1 MRETESSI
9 EKRNTHKNHLSKDEN
24 LHISF
29 LCCIFALEMTNQSLY
44 DIILPLAIADV
55 YTYNIPEALL
65 PIAYRQS
72 PIIGCRVLVPLGKKS
87 IIGIIY
93 RQHEGEL
100 PANVKVR
107 DVLQIIDDTPIVTTE
122 QLKLWEWLSSY
133 YMCTLGE
140 VMAAALPSEIIDDN
154 YSAATTQYIQLSPA
168 FLAKE
173 AQEQLL
179 GELKR
184 AKKQEQLVRDFLRL
198 AQNYQV
204 ERRAL
209 LDQSGVSGAILRTL
223 IDKGIFL
230 EEERPISRL
239 RQYNGETQQPHPLD
253 SQQTK
258 AIKEIRESWQEKNVT
273 LLHGVTSSGK
283 TEVYIHL
290 IEEVLQQG
298 KQVLYLVPE
307 IALTTQLTDRLQAVF
322 GDKLVVYHSK
332 FSNAERVEIYNQ
344 VQCSSTE
351 VQHSSK
357 LSSEEKT
364 ILNYIEREA
373 LNHAEQ
379 VETPKTRGRLIL
391 GARSAIFLPFSNL
404 GLIIVDEEHEPSY
417 KQQDP
422 APRYHARSA
431 AIMMAHWYGAK
442 VLLGTATPSIESYYN
457 ALTGKYGL
465 VEMTERFQGLQLP
478 QITLIDLQRQYHRK
492 EMYGHFSDPLVDRIR
507 EELAKGKQVIL
518 FQNRR
523 GYAPFLQCPSCGEV
537 PKCPNCDVSMTYH
550 KANRTLVCHCCGHSS
565 SAQNHCP
572 KCKTEY
578 RTQGFGTERLEEE
591 IQGLF
596 PEARVLRM
604 DLDSTRKKDAYQ
616 TIIDRF
622 AKHEVDILIGTQ
634 MVTKGLHFNDVSLVA
649 VLQADSLLNQPDFR
663 SYEHAFQML
672 EQVSG
677 RAGRTGSQGEV
688 MIQTFNTKNPVF
700 EFLKT
705 HNYKGLYHQQIAERE
720 LFKYPPY
727 QRLIMLTL
735 RHRDLGRLEAAATL
749 LQQSL
754 QQSFGERVSG
764 VIIPSV
770 TKVNNQWVRQIRLR
784 VETTANI
791 TRAKALVKEHIAIV
805 QQHEKCKGTIILPD
819 VDPM

>member
-1 MRETESSI
+1 M
-9 EKRNTHKNHLSKDEN
+9 
-24 LHISF
+24 
-29 LCCIFALEMTNQSLY
+29 NQSLY

-55 YTYNIPEALL
+55 YTYNIPDTLL
-65 PIAYRQS
+65 PIANRQS
-72 PIIGCRVLVPLGKKS
+72 PIIGRRVLVPLGKKS
-87 IIGIIY
+87 VIGIIY
-93 RQHEGEL
+93 RRHEGEL
-100 PANVKVR
+100 APNIKVR
-107 DVLQIIDDTPIVTTE
+107 DIIQVIDEQPIVTPK
-122 QLKLWEWLSSY
+122 QLQLWEWLAQY

-168 FLAKE
+168 YLAPE

-179 GELKR
+179 KELQR

-204 ERRAL
+204 ERRVL
-209 LDQSGVSGAILRTL
+209 LEQSGVSGAILRTL
-223 IDKGIFL
+223 IDKGVFL
-230 EEERPISRL
+230 EEQRPISRL
-239 RQYNGETQQPHPLD
+239 QQYTGETQSPHTLD
-253 SQQTK
+253 QQQSH
-258 AIKEIRESWQEKNVT
+258 ALASIQQAWEKTPVT

-290 IEEVLQQG
+290 IDQVLKQG

-332 FSNAERVEIYNQ
+332 FSNAERVEIYH
-344 VQCSSTE
+344 E
-351 VQHSSK
+351 VK
-357 LSSEEKT
+357 GDEAMR
-364 ILNYIEREA
+364 REA
-373 LNHAEQ
+373 R
-379 VETPKTRGRLIL
+379 VIL

-422 APRYHARSA
+422 APRYHARST
-431 AIMMAHWYGAK
+431 AIMMASWYGAK

-465 VEMTERFQGLQLP
+465 VEMKERYKGLQLP
-478 QITLIDLQRQYHRK
+478 QITMIDLQRQYHRK
-492 EMYGHFSDPLVDRIR
+492 EMYGHFADPLVDRIR

-523 GYAPFLQCPSCGEV
+523 GYAPVLQCTKCGEA
-537 PKCPNCDVSMTYH
+537 PKCPNCDVTMTYH
-550 KANRTLVCHCCGHSS
+550 KATNSLVCHYCGHSTRIPS
-565 SAQNHCP
+565 KCP
-572 KCKTEY
+572 KCGGEM

-591 IQGLF
+591 IKGLF
-596 PEARVLRM
+596 PEAQVARM

-649 VLQADSLLNQPDFR
+649 VLQADSLLNTPDFR
-663 SYEHAFQML
+663 SYEQAFQML

-688 MIQTFNTKNPVF
+688 MIQTFNPKNPVF
-700 EFLKT
+700 EFLKA
-705 HNYKGLYHQQIAERE
+705 HDYNGLYSQQIADRE

-735 RHRDLGRLEAAATL
+735 RHRDLGRLDAAATL
-749 LQQSL
+749 LQQRL
-754 QQSFGERVSG
+754 QQSFGDRVSG

-770 TKVNNQWVRQIRLR
+770 TKVSNLWVRQIRLR
-784 VETTANI
+784 VETNANI
-791 TRAKALVKEHIAIV
+791 ARAKTLLKEQILFV
-805 QQHEKCKGTIILPD
+805 QQQEKCKGTIILPD

>member
-1 MRETESSI
+1 
-9 EKRNTHKNHLSKDEN
+9 
-24 LHISF
+24 
-29 LCCIFALEMTNQSLY
+29 MTNQSLY

-55 YTYNIPEALL
+55 YTYRVVDAREASYGTAT
-65 PIAYRQS
+65 P
-72 PIIGCRVLVPLGKKS
+72 IGCRVLVPLGKKS

-107 DVLQIIDDTPIVTTE
+107 DVLQIIDDTPIVTTD

-140 VMAAALPSEIIDDN
+140 VMAAALPAEIIDDN
-154 YSAATTQYIQLSPA
+154 YTAATTQYIQLSPA
-168 FLAKE
+168 YLAQE
-173 AQEQLL
+173 AQKQLL

-184 AKKQEQLVRDFLRL
+184 AKKQEQLVHDFLRL
-198 AQNYQV
+198 AQNYQI
-204 ERRAL
+204 ERRVL
-209 LDQSGVSGAILRTL
+209 LEQNGVSGAILRTL
-223 IDKGIFL
+223 IDKGVFL

-253 SQQTK
+253 SQQSR
-258 AIKEIRESWQEKNVT
+258 AIREIQESWQEKNVT

-332 FSNAERVEIYNQ
+332 FSNAERVEIYH
-344 VQCSSTE
+344 E
-351 VQHSSK
+351 VK
-357 LSSEEKT
+357 GDEAMR
-364 ILNYIEREA
+364 REA
-373 LNHAEQ
+373 R
-379 VETPKTRGRLIL
+379 VIL
-391 GARSAIFLPFSNL
+391 GARSAIFLPFSDL

-442 VLLGTATPSIESYYN
+442 VLLGTATPAIESYHN
-457 ALTGKYGL
+457 ALSGKYGL
-465 VEMTERFQGLQLP
+465 VEMKERFQGLQLP
-478 QITLIDLQRQYHRK
+478 QITMIDLQRQYHRK
-492 EMYGHFSDPLVDRIR
+492 EMYGHFADPLVDRIR

-523 GYAPFLQCPSCGEV
+523 GYAPVLQCTKCGEA
-537 PKCPNCDVSMTYH
+537 PKCPNCDVTITYH
-550 KANRTLVCHCCGHSS
+550 KATNSLVCHYCGHSTRMPS
-565 SAQNHCP
+565 QCP
-572 KCKTEY
+572 KCGGEM

-591 IQGLF
+591 IQELF
-596 PEARVLRM
+596 PEARVARM

-649 VLQADSLLNQPDFR
+649 VLQADSLLNTPDFR
-663 SYEHAFQML
+663 SYEQAFQML

-688 MIQTFNTKNPVF
+688 IIQTFNPKNPVF
-700 EFLKT
+700 EFLKA
-705 HNYKGLYHQQIAERE
+705 HDYKGLYQQQIAERE

-735 RHRDLGRLEAAATL
+735 RHRDLGRLEAAASL
-749 LQQSL
+749 LQQRL

-770 TKVNNQWVRQIRLR
+770 TKVSNQWVRQIRLR
-784 VETTANI
+784 IETTANI
-791 TRAKALVKEHIAIV
+791 ARAKALVKEHITLV

-819 VDPM
+819 VDPL

>member
-1 MRETESSI
+1 
-9 EKRNTHKNHLSKDEN
+9 
-24 LHISF
+24 
-29 LCCIFALEMTNQSLY
+29 MTDQSLY
-44 DIILPLAIADV
+44 DIILPLAIAEV
-55 YTYNIPEALL
+55 YTYRISD
-65 PIAYRQS
+65 IGYRVS
-72 PIIGCRVLVPLGKKS
+72 DTSLIGCRVLVPLGKKS
-87 IIGIIY
+87 VIGIIY
-93 RQHEGEL
+93 RKHEGEL

-107 DVLQIIDDTPIVTTE
+107 DVLQIVDETPIVTAE
-122 QLKLWEWLSSY
+122 QIKLWEWLSSY

-154 YSAATTQYIQLSPA
+154 YSVATTQYIQLAPA
-168 FLAKE
+168 YLAQE
-173 AQEQLL
+173 AQEQLF

-204 ERRAL
+204 ERRL
-209 LDQSGVSGAILRTL
+209 LLEQAGVSGALLRTL

-239 RQYNGETQQPHPLD
+239 RQYKGETQKPHTLD
-253 SQQTK
+253 SQQSR
-258 AIKEIRESWQEKNVT
+258 AIEEIRKSWQERNVT

-322 GDKLVVYHSK
+322 GDRLVVYHSK
-332 FSNAERVEIYNQ
+332 FSNAERVEIYH
-344 VQCSSTE
+344 E
-351 VQHSSK
+351 VK
-357 LSSEEKT
+357 GDEAMR
-364 ILNYIEREA
+364 REA
-373 LNHAEQ
+373 R
-379 VETPKTRGRLIL
+379 VIL
-391 GARSAIFLPFSNL
+391 GARSAIFLPFSEL

-431 AIMMAHWYGAK
+431 AIMMAQWYGAK
-442 VLLGTATPSIESYYN
+442 VLLGTATPSIESYHN
-457 ALTGKYGL
+457 ALSGKYGL

-478 QITLIDLQRQYHRK
+478 TITIIDLQRQYHRK
-492 EMYGHFSDPLVDRIR
+492 EMYGHFADPLVDRIR

-523 GYAPFLQCPSCGEV
+523 GYAPFLQCPSCGDV

-550 KANRTLVCHCCGHSS
+550 KANRTLVCHCCGHSI
-565 SAQNHCP
+565 SAPSHCP

-688 MIQTFNTKNPVF
+688 MIQTFDPNNS
-700 EFLKT
+700 LYQ
-705 HNYKGLYHQQIAERE
+705 HLIAHDYQGLYSKQIAERKA
-720 LFKYPPY
+720 FGFPPY
-727 QRLIMLTL
+727 HRMIMLTL
-735 RHRDLGRLEAAATL
+735 KHRDMQRLTAASSM
-749 LQQSL
+749 LQQRL
-754 QQSFGERVSG
+754 QQAFGSRVSG
-764 VIIPSV
+764 VILPSV
-770 TKVNNQWVRQIRLR
+770 ARTQNMYVRQIRLMI
-784 VETTANI
+784 EANANI
-791 TRAKALVKEHIAIV
+791 VRAKELVREHIGFV
-805 QQHEKCKGTIILPD
+805 QQQSGCKGTIILPD

>member
-1 MRETESSI
+1 
-9 EKRNTHKNHLSKDEN
+9 
-24 LHISF
+24 
-29 LCCIFALEMTNQSLY
+29 MTNQSLY

-55 YTYNIPEALL
+55 YTYRVVDAREASYGTAT
-65 PIAYRQS
+65 PIGDGKAQAL
-72 PIIGCRVLVPLGKKS
+72 IGRRVLVPLGKKS
-87 IIGIIY
+87 VIGIIY
-93 RQHEGEL
+93 RKHEGEL

-107 DVLQIIDDTPIVTTE
+107 DVLQIVDEAPIVTAE

-154 YSAATTQYIQLSPA
+154 YSAATTQYIQLAPA
-168 FLAKE
+168 YLAQE
-173 AQEQLL
+173 AQEQLFK
-179 GELKR
+179 ELKR

-204 ERRAL
+204 ERRL
-209 LDQSGVSGAILRTL
+209 LLEQTGVSGAILRTL

-239 RQYNGETQQPHPLD
+239 RQYKGETQKPHTLD
-253 SQQTK
+253 SQQSR
-258 AIKEIRESWQEKNVT
+258 AIEEIRKSWQEKNVT

-322 GDKLVVYHSK
+322 GDRLVVYHSK
-332 FSNAERVEIYNQ
+332 FSNAERVEIY
-344 VQCSSTE
+344 
-351 VQHSSK
+351 
-357 LSSEEKT
+357 
-364 ILNYIEREA
+364 
-373 LNHAEQ
+373 HACHG
-379 VETPKTRGRLIL
+379 TLDIGRAEPYGVMGKGRVIL
-391 GARSAIFLPFSNL
+391 GARSAIFLPFSEL

-431 AIMMAHWYGAK
+431 AIMMAQWYGAK
-442 VLLGTATPSIESYYN
+442 VLLGTATPSIESYHN
-457 ALTGKYGL
+457 ALSGKYGL

-478 QITLIDLQRQYHRK
+478 TITMIDLQRQYHRK
-492 EMYGHFSDPLVDRIR
+492 EMYGHFADPLVDRIR

-550 KANRTLVCHCCGHSS
+550 KANRTLVCHCCGHSI
-565 SAQNHCP
+565 SAPSHCP

-688 MIQTFNTKNPVF
+688 MIQTFDPKNS
-700 EFLKT
+700 LYQ
-705 HNYKGLYHQQIAERE
+705 HLIAHDYQGLYSEQIAERKA
-720 LFKYPPY
+720 FGFPPY
-727 QRLIMLTL
+727 HRMIMLTL
-735 RHRDLGRLEAAATL
+735 KHRDMQRLTAASSM
-749 LQQSL
+749 LQQRL
-754 QQSFGERVSG
+754 QQAFGSRVSG
-764 VIIPSV
+764 VILPSV
-770 TKVNNQWVRQIRLR
+770 ARTQNMYVRQIRLTI
-784 VETTANI
+784 EANANI
-791 TRAKALVKEHIAIV
+791 VRAKELVREHIGFV
-805 QQHEKCKGTIILPD
+805 QQQSACKGTIILPD

>member
-1 MRETESSI
+1 
-9 EKRNTHKNHLSKDEN
+9 
-24 LHISF
+24 
-29 LCCIFALEMTNQSLY
+29 MTDQSLY

-55 YTYNIPEALL
+55 YTYRVVDAREASYGTATPNGDGTAQAL
-65 PIAYRQS
+65 
-72 PIIGCRVLVPLGKKS
+72 IGRRVLVPLGKKS
-87 IIGIIY
+87 VIGIIY
-93 RQHEGEL
+93 RKHEGEL

-107 DVLQIIDDTPIVTTE
+107 DVLQIVDETPIVTAE

-154 YSAATTQYIQLSPA
+154 YSAATTQYIQLAPA
-168 FLAKE
+168 YLAKE
-173 AQEQLL
+173 AQEQLF

-204 ERRAL
+204 ERRL
-209 LDQSGVSGAILRTL
+209 LLEQAGVSGAILRTL

-239 RQYNGETQQPHPLD
+239 RQYKGETQKPHTLD
-253 SQQTK
+253 SQQSR
-258 AIKEIRESWQEKNVT
+258 AIEEIRKSWQEKNVT

-322 GDKLVVYHSK
+322 GDQLVVYHSK
-332 FSNAERVEIYNQ
+332 FSNAERVEIYHT
-344 VQCSSTE
+344 CHGT
-351 VQHSSK
+351 
-357 LSSEEKT
+357 LD
-364 ILNYIEREA
+364 IGR
-373 LNHAEQ
+373 AE
-379 VETPKTRGRLIL
+379 PYGIMGKGRVIL
-391 GARSAIFLPFSNL
+391 GARSAIFLPFSEL

-431 AIMMAHWYGAK
+431 AIMMAQWYGAK
-442 VLLGTATPSIESYYN
+442 VLLGTATPSIESYHN
-457 ALTGKYGL
+457 ALSGKYGL

-478 QITLIDLQRQYHRK
+478 KITMIDLQRQYHRK
-492 EMYGHFSDPLVDRIR
+492 EMYGHFADPLVDRIR

-550 KANRTLVCHCCGHSS
+550 KANRTLVCHCCGHSI
-565 SAQNHCP
+565 SAPSHCP

-688 MIQTFNTKNPVF
+688 IIQTFDPKNS
-700 EFLKT
+700 LYQ
-705 HNYKGLYHQQIAERE
+705 HLIAHDYQGLYLEQIAERKA
-720 LFKYPPY
+720 FGFPPY
-727 QRLIMLTL
+727 HRMIMLTL
-735 RHRDLGRLEAAATL
+735 KHRDMQRLTAASSM
-749 LQQSL
+749 LQQRL
-754 QQSFGERVSG
+754 QQVFGSRISG
-764 VIIPSV
+764 VILPSV
-770 TKVNNQWVRQIRLR
+770 ARTQNMYVRQIRLTI
-784 VETTANI
+784 EANANI
-791 TRAKALVKEHIAIV
+791 VRAKELVREHIGFV
-805 QQHEKCKGTIILPD
+805 QQQSACKGTIILPD

>member
-1 MRETESSI
+1 
-9 EKRNTHKNHLSKDEN
+9 
-24 LHISF
+24 
-29 LCCIFALEMTNQSLY
+29 MTDQSLY
-44 DIILPLAIADV
+44 DIILPLAIAEV
-55 YTYNIPEALL
+55 YTYRISD
-65 PIAYRQS
+65 IGYRIS
-72 PIIGCRVLVPLGKKS
+72 DIGYRVSDTSLIGCRVLVPLGKKS
-87 IIGIIY
+87 VIGIIY
-93 RQHEGEL
+93 RKHEGEL
-100 PANVKVR
+100 PAHVKVR
-107 DVLQIIDDTPIVTTE
+107 DVLQIVDETPIVTAE
-122 QLKLWEWLSSY
+122 QIKLWEWLSSY

-154 YSAATTQYIQLSPA
+154 YSAATTQYIQLAPA
-168 FLAKE
+168 YLAQE

-198 AQNYQV
+198 AQHYQV
-204 ERRAL
+204 ERRL
-209 LDQSGVSGAILRTL
+209 LLEQAGVSGAILRTL

-239 RQYNGETQQPHPLD
+239 RQYKGETQKPHTLD
-253 SQQTK
+253 SQQSR
-258 AIKEIRESWQEKNVT
+258 AIEEIRKSWQERNVT

-322 GDKLVVYHSK
+322 GDRLVVYHSK
-332 FSNAERVEIYNQ
+332 FSNAERVEIYN
-344 VQCSSTE
+344 E
-351 VQHSSK
+351 VK
-357 LSSEEKT
+357 GDEAMR
-364 ILNYIEREA
+364 REA
-373 LNHAEQ
+373 R
-379 VETPKTRGRLIL
+379 VIL
-391 GARSAIFLPFSNL
+391 GARSAIFLPFSEL

-417 KQQDP
+417 KQEDP

-431 AIMMAHWYGAK
+431 AIMMAQWYGAK
-442 VLLGTATPSIESYYN
+442 VLLGTATPSIESYHN
-457 ALTGKYGL
+457 ALSGKYGL

-478 QITLIDLQRQYHRK
+478 TITMIDLQRQYHRK
-492 EMYGHFSDPLVDRIR
+492 EMYGHFADPLVDRIR

-523 GYAPFLQCPSCGEV
+523 GYAPFLQCPSCGDV

-550 KANRTLVCHCCGHSS
+550 KTNRTLVCHCCGHSI
-565 SAQNHCP
+565 SAPSHCP

-596 PEARVLRM
+596 PKARVLRM

-688 MIQTFNTKNPVF
+688 MIQTFDPNNS
-700 EFLKT
+700 LYQ
-705 HNYKGLYHQQIAERE
+705 HLIAHDYQGLYSKQIAERKA
-720 LFKYPPY
+720 FGFPPY
-727 QRLIMLTL
+727 HRMIMLTL
-735 RHRDLGRLEAAATL
+735 KHRDMQRLTAASSM
-749 LQQSL
+749 LQQRL
-754 QQSFGERVSG
+754 QQAFGSRVSG
-764 VIIPSV
+764 VILPSV
-770 TKVNNQWVRQIRLR
+770 ARTQNMYVRQIRLMI
-784 VETTANI
+784 EANANI
-791 TRAKALVKEHIAIV
+791 VRAKELVREHIGFV
-805 QQHEKCKGTIILPD
+805 QQQSACKGTIILPD

>member
-1 MRETESSI
+1 
-9 EKRNTHKNHLSKDEN
+9 
-24 LHISF
+24 
-29 LCCIFALEMTNQSLY
+29 MTKQSLY

-55 YTYNIPEALL
+55 YTYRVSDATLRAPQ
-65 PIAYRQS
+65 QS
-72 PIIGCRVLVPLGKKS
+72 TDCSGTPLRDGVPPNGYGTAMPTGCRVLVPLGKKS

-100 PANVKVR
+100 PASVKVR
-107 DVLQIIDDTPIVTTE
+107 DVLQIVDETPIVTAE

-168 FLAKE
+168 YLAKE
-173 AQEQLL
+173 AQDQLL

-198 AQNYQV
+198 AKNYQV
-204 ERRAL
+204 ERRIL
-209 LDQSGVSGAILRTL
+209 LEQSGVSGAILRTL
-223 IDKGIFL
+223 IDKGIFI

-253 SQQTK
+253 SQQSR
-258 AIKEIRESWQEKNVT
+258 AIEEIRDSWQEKNVT

-332 FSNAERVEIYNQ
+332 FSNAERVEIYN
-344 VQCSSTE
+344 E
-351 VQHSSK
+351 VK
-357 LSSEEKT
+357 GER
-364 ILNYIEREA
+364 REA
-373 LNHAEQ
+373 
-379 VETPKTRGRLIL
+379 KGRVIL
-391 GARSAIFLPFSNL
+391 GARSAIFLPFSDL

-442 VLLGTATPSIESYYN
+442 VLLGTATPSIESYHN
-457 ALTGKYGL
+457 ALGGKYGL

-478 QITLIDLQRQYHRK
+478 HITLIDLQRQYHRK
-492 EMYGHFSDPLVDRIR
+492 EMYGHFADPLVYRIR

-550 KANRTLVCHCCGHSS
+550 KANRTLVCHCCGHSTC
-565 SAQNHCP
+565 APNHCP

-663 SYEHAFQML
+663 SYEYAFQML

-688 MIQTFNTKNPVF
+688 MIQTFDPKNS
-700 EFLKT
+700 LYQ
-705 HNYKGLYHQQIAERE
+705 HLIRHDYQGLYAEQIAERKA
-720 LFKYPPY
+720 FSFPPY
-727 QRLIMLTL
+727 HRMIMLTL
-735 RHRDLGRLEAAATL
+735 KHRDMQRLTAASDTL
-749 LQQSL
+749 HQRLQQA
-754 QQSFGERVSG
+754 FGNRVSG
-764 VIIPSV
+764 VILPSIAR
-770 TKVNNQWVRQIRLR
+770 TQNMYVRQIRLTI
-784 VETTANI
+784 EATANI
-791 TRAKALVKEHIAIV
+791 ARAKEMVREQIRFV
-805 QQHEKCKGTIILPD
+805 QQQTTCKGTIILPD

>member
-1 MRETESSI
+1 M
-9 EKRNTHKNHLSKDEN
+9 L
-24 LHISF
+24 F
-29 LCCIFALEMTNQSLY
+29 

-55 YTYNIPEALL
+55 YTYNIPSEIQY
-65 PIAYRQS
+65 PQ
-72 PIIGCRVLVPLGKKS
+72 IGMRVLVPLGKKS

-93 RQHEGEL
+93 RKHEGEL
-100 PANVKVR
+100 PANIKVR
-107 DVLQIIDDTPIVTTE
+107 DVLQIVDETPIITAE

-168 FLAKE
+168 YLAKE

-198 AQNYQV
+198 AKNYQV
-204 ERRAL
+204 ERRVL
-209 LDQSGVSGAILRTL
+209 LEQTGVSGAILRTL
-223 IDKGIFL
+223 IDKGIFI

-253 SQQTK
+253 NQQSK
-258 AIKEIRESWQEKNVT
+258 AIKEIRDSWKEKNVT

-290 IEEVLQQG
+290 IEEMLQQG

-332 FSNAERVEIYNQ
+332 FSNAERVEIYN
-344 VQCSSTE
+344 E
-351 VQHSSK
+351 VK
-357 LSSEEKT
+357 G
-364 ILNYIEREA
+364 ERQEA
-373 LNHAEQ
+373 
-379 VETPKTRGRLIL
+379 KGRVIL
-391 GARSAIFLPFSNL
+391 GARSAIFLPFSDL

-465 VEMTERFQGLQLP
+465 VEMKERFQGLQLP
-478 QITLIDLQRQYHRK
+478 QITMIDLQRQYHRK
-492 EMYGHFSDPLVDRIR
+492 EMYGHFADPLVDRIR
-507 EELAKGKQVIL
+507 EELSKGKQVIL

-523 GYAPFLQCPSCGEV
+523 GYAPVLQCTQCGEA
-537 PKCPNCDVSMTYH
+537 PKCPNCDVTMTYH
-550 KANRTLVCHCCGHSS
+550 KAHNTLNCHYCGHHSSLITHSS
-565 SAQNHCP
+565 SLTCP
-572 KCKTEY
+572 KCGGEM

-596 PEARVLRM
+596 PEARVARM

-616 TIIDRF
+616 IIIDRF
-622 AKHEVDILIGTQ
+622 ANHEVDILIGTQ

-649 VLQADSLLNQPDFR
+649 VLQADALLNMPDFR
-663 SYEHAFQML
+663 SYEQAFQML

-688 MIQTFNTKNPVF
+688 MIQTFNPKNPVF
-700 EFLKT
+700 EFLKA
-705 HNYKGLYHQQIAERE
+705 HDYEGLYQQQIAERE

-749 LQQSL
+749 LQQRL
-754 QQSFGERVSG
+754 QQSFSERVSG
-764 VIIPSV
+764 VIIPSL
-770 TKVNNQWVRQIRLR
+770 TKISNQWVRQIRLC

-791 TRAKALVKEHIAIV
+791 TQAKALLKEHITFV
-805 QQHEKCKGTIILPD
+805 QQQEKCKGTIILPD

>member
-1 MRETESSI
+1 M
-9 EKRNTHKNHLSKDEN
+9 L
-24 LHISF
+24 F
-29 LCCIFALEMTNQSLY
+29 

-55 YTYNIPEALL
+55 YTYNIPETIQYPLT
-65 PIAYRQS
+65 
-72 PIIGCRVLVPLGKKS
+72 GKRVLVPLGRKS

-93 RQHEGEL
+93 RKHEGEL
-100 PANVKVR
+100 PANIKVR
-107 DVLQIIDDTPIVTTE
+107 DVLQIIDEEPIITAE
-122 QLKLWEWLSSY
+122 QLKLWNWLASY

-154 YSAATTQYIQLSPA
+154 YSAATTQYIQLAPA
-168 FLAKE
+168 YLAKE

-198 AQNYQV
+198 TQNYQV
-204 ERRAL
+204 ERRVL
-209 LDQSGVSGAILRTL
+209 LEQSGVSGAILRTL
-223 IDKGIFL
+223 IEKGVFL
-230 EEERPISRL
+230 EEQRPVSRL
-239 RQYNGETQQPHPLD
+239 LQYTGEIQSPKTLDIQQSRAL
-253 SQQTK
+253 T
-258 AIKEIRESWQEKNVT
+258 AIQRAWEKTPVT

-290 IEEVLQQG
+290 IDQALKQG

-307 IALTTQLTDRLQAVF
+307 IALTTQLTDRLRAVF
-322 GDKLVVYHSK
+322 GDQLLVYHSK

-344 VQCSSTE
+344 VQ
-351 VQHSSK
+351 HSSK
-357 LSSEEKT
+357 IVQNSS
-364 ILNYIEREA
+364 ILNDTEREA
-373 LNHAEQ
+373 LNNIEHSERREA
-379 VETPKTRGRLIL
+379 RGRVIL
-391 GARSAIFLPFSNL
+391 GARSAIFLPFNNL

-431 AIMMAHWYGAK
+431 AIMMAYWYGAK

-457 ALTGKYGL
+457 ALSGKYGL
-465 VEMTERFQGLQLP
+465 VEMKERFQGLQLP
-478 QITLIDLQRQYHRK
+478 QISMIDLQRQYHRK
-492 EMYGHFSDPLVDRIR
+492 EMYGHFADPLVDRIR

-523 GYAPFLQCPSCGEV
+523 GYAPVLQCTKCGEA
-537 PKCPNCDVSMTYH
+537 PKCPNCDVTMTYH
-550 KANRTLVCHCCGHSS
+550 KATNSLVCHYCGHSTRIPS
-565 SAQNHCP
+565 KCP
-572 KCKTEY
+572 KCGGEM

-596 PEARVLRM
+596 PEARVARM

-622 AKHEVDILIGTQ
+622 ANHEVDILIGTQ

-649 VLQADSLLNQPDFR
+649 VLQADSLLNTPDFR
-663 SYEHAFQML
+663 SYEQAFQML

-688 MIQTFNTKNPVF
+688 MIQTFNPKNPVF
-700 EFLKT
+700 EYLKT
-705 HNYKGLYHQQIAERE
+705 HDYEGLYQQQIAERE

-749 LQQSL
+749 LQQRL

-770 TKVNNQWVRQIRLR
+770 TKISNQWVRQIRLR

-791 TRAKALVKEHIAIV
+791 AQAKALVKEHITFV
-805 QQHEKCKGTIILPD
+805 QRQEKSKGTIILPD

>member
-1 MRETESSI
+1 M
-9 EKRNTHKNHLSKDEN
+9 
-24 LHISF
+24 
-29 LCCIFALEMTNQSLY
+29 LY
-44 DIILPLAIADV
+44 DIILPLAISDV
-55 YTYNIPEALL
+55 YTYNILETIQYP
-65 PIAYRQS
+65 Q
-72 PIIGCRVLVPLGKKS
+72 IGSRVLVPIGRKS

-93 RQHEGEL
+93 RRHEGEL
-100 PANVKVR
+100 APNIKVR
-107 DVLQIIDDTPIVTTE
+107 DIIQVIDEQPIVTTK
-122 QLKLWEWLSSY
+122 QLQLWEWLAQY

-168 FLAKE
+168 YIAIE
-173 AQEQLL
+173 AQEQLFKDL
-179 GELKR
+179 QR
-184 AKKQEQLVRDFLRL
+184 AKKQEQLVRNFLRL

-204 ERRAL
+204 ERRVL
-209 LDQSGVSGAILRTL
+209 LEQSGVSGAILRIL
-223 IDKGIFL
+223 IDKGVFL
-230 EEERPISRL
+230 EEQRPISRL
-239 RQYNGETQQPHPLD
+239 QQYPGETQSPHTLD
-253 SQQTK
+253 QQQSK
-258 AIKEIRESWQEKNVT
+258 ALVAIQQAWEKAPVT

-290 IEEVLQQG
+290 IDQVLKQG

-307 IALTTQLTDRLQAVF
+307 IALTTQLTDRLRAVF
-322 GDKLVVYHSK
+322 GDQLVVYHSR

-344 VQCSSTE
+344 V
-351 VQHSSK
+351 K
-357 LSSEEKT
+357 GD
-364 ILNYIEREA
+364 EA
-373 LNHAEQ
+373 KGM
-379 VETPKTRGRLIL
+379 VIL
-391 GARSAIFLPFSNL
+391 GARSAIFLPFNDL

-465 VEMTERFQGLQLP
+465 VEMKERFQGLQLP
-478 QITLIDLQRQYHRK
+478 QITMIDLQRQYHRK
-492 EMYGHFSDPLVDRIR
+492 EMYGHFADPLVDRIR

-523 GYAPFLQCPSCGEV
+523 GYAPVLQCAKCGEA
-537 PKCPNCDVSMTYH
+537 PKCPNCDVTMTYH
-550 KANRTLVCHCCGHSS
+550 KATNALVCHYCGHSTRIPS
-565 SAQNHCP
+565 KCP
-572 KCKTEY
+572 KCGGEMH
-578 RTQGFGTERLEEE
+578 TQGFGTERLEEE
-591 IQGLF
+591 IKGLF
-596 PEARVLRM
+596 PEARVARM
-604 DLDSTRKKDAYQ
+604 DLDSTRKKDSYQ
-616 TIIDRF
+616 QIIDDF
-622 AKHEVDILIGTQ
+622 AVHRVDILIGTQ

-649 VLQADSLLNQPDFR
+649 VLQADSLLNTPDFR
-663 SYEHAFQML
+663 SYEQAFQML

-688 MIQTFNTKNPVF
+688 MIQTFNPKNPVF
-700 EFLKT
+700 EYLKT
-705 HNYKGLYHQQIAERE
+705 HDYEGLYKQQVAERE

-735 RHRDLGRLEAAATL
+735 RHRDLGRLDAAATL
-749 LQQSL
+749 LQQRL

-770 TKVNNQWVRQIRLR
+770 TKVSNQWVRQIRLR

-791 TRAKALVKEHIAIV
+791 ARAKALVKEHITLV

>member
-1 MRETESSI
+1 M
-9 EKRNTHKNHLSKDEN
+9 
-24 LHISF
+24 HISF
-29 LCCIFALEMTNQSLY
+29 LFCTFAFEMTNQSLY

-65 PIAYRQS
+65 PIT
-72 PIIGCRVLVPLGKKS
+72 GCRVLVPLGKKS

-93 RQHEGEL
+93 RKHEGEL
-100 PANVKVR
+100 PASVKVR
-107 DVLQIIDDTPIVTTE
+107 DALQIIDETPIITAE

-168 FLAKE
+168 YLAKE

-204 ERRAL
+204 ERRVL
-209 LDQSGVSGAILRTL
+209 LEQAEVSGAILRTL
-223 IDKGIFL
+223 IDKGIFI

-239 RQYNGETQQPHPLD
+239 RQYTGETQQPHPLD

-332 FSNAERVEIYNQ
+332 FSNAERVEIYN
-344 VQCSSTE
+344 E
-351 VQHSSK
+351 VK
-357 LSSEEKT
+357 GEG
-364 ILNYIEREA
+364 REA
-373 LNHAEQ
+373 
-379 VETPKTRGRLIL
+379 KGRVIL
-391 GARSAIFLPFSNL
+391 GARSAIFMPFNNL

-431 AIMMAHWYGAK
+431 AIMMAGWYGAK
-442 VLLGTATPSIESYYN
+442 VLLGTATPSIESYHN
-457 ALTGKYGL
+457 ALHGKYGL

-478 QITLIDLQRQYHRK
+478 HITLIDLQRQYHRK
-492 EMYGHFSDPLVDRIR
+492 EMYGHFADPLVFRIR

-523 GYAPFLQCPSCGEV
+523 GYAPFLQCPNCGEV

-550 KANRTLVCHCCGHSS
+550 KANRTLVCHCCGHST
-565 SAQNHCP
+565 SAPNHCP

-634 MVTKGLHFNDVSLVA
+634 VVTKGLHFNDVSLVA
-649 VLQADSLLNQPDFR
+649 VLQADSLLNTPNFR
-663 SYEHAFQML
+663 SYELAFQML

-688 MIQTFNTKNPVF
+688 MIQTFDPKNS
-700 EFLKT
+700 LYQ
-705 HNYKGLYHQQIAERE
+705 HLIQHDYQGLYEEQIAERKA
-720 LFKYPPY
+720 FGFPPY
-727 QRLIMLTL
+727 HRMIMLTL
-735 RHRDLGRLEAAATL
+735 KHRDMQRLIAASDM
-749 LQQSL
+749 LQQRL
-754 QQSFGERVSG
+754 QQVFGARVSG
-764 VIIPSV
+764 VIVPSV
-770 TKVNNQWVRQIRLR
+770 ARTQNMNVRQIRLTI
-784 VETTANI
+784 EANANI
-791 TRAKALVKEHIAIV
+791 ARAKEMVREQIILV
-805 QQHEKCKGTIILPD
+805 QQHATSKGTIILPD

>member
-1 MRETESSI
+1 M
-9 EKRNTHKNHLSKDEN
+9 L
-24 LHISF
+24 F
-29 LCCIFALEMTNQSLY
+29 

-55 YTYNIPEALL
+55 YTYNIPNTLL
-65 PIAYRQS
+65 PIANCQS

-93 RQHEGEL
+93 RKHEGEL
-100 PANVKVR
+100 PENVKVR
-107 DVLQIIDDTPIVTTE
+107 DILQIVDGTPIVTPQ
-122 QLKLWEWLSSY
+122 QLQLWEWLSSY

-154 YSAATTQYIQLSPA
+154 FSAATTQYIQLSPA
-168 FLAKE
+168 YIATG

-184 AKKQEQLVRDFLRL
+184 AKKQEQLVRDFLHL

-204 ERRAL
+204 ERRVL
-209 LDQSGVSGAILRTL
+209 LEQSGVSGAILRTL

-239 RQYNGETQQPHPLD
+239 RQYTGNTQTPHTLD
-253 SQQTK
+253 NQQSR
-258 AIKEIRESWQEKNVT
+258 AITEIRDSWKEKNVT

-290 IEEVLQQG
+290 IDEVLKQG

-307 IALTTQLTDRLQAVF
+307 IALTTQLTDRLRAVF
-322 GDKLVVYHSK
+322 GDQLVVYHSR
-332 FSNAERVEIYNQ
+332 FSNAERVEIYNE

-357 LSSEEKT
+357 LSSKEKT
-364 ILNYIEREA
+364 ILNNIEREA
-373 LNHAEQ
+373 LNYAEQ
-379 VETPKTRGRLIL
+379 VDTPKTRGRLIL
-391 GARSAIFLPFSNL
+391 GARSAIFLPFSDL

-431 AIMMAHWYGAK
+431 AIMMAQWYGAK

-457 ALTGKYGL
+457 ALSGKYGL
-465 VEMTERFQGLQLP
+465 VEMKERFQGLQLP
-478 QITLIDLQRQYHRK
+478 RITMIDLQRQYHRK
-492 EMYGHFSDPLVDRIR
+492 EMYGHFADPLVDKIR

-523 GYAPFLQCPSCGEV
+523 GYAPFLQCPNCGEV

-550 KANRTLVCHCCGHSS
+550 KANHTLVCHCCGHS
-565 SAQNHCP
+565 ATAPNHCP
-572 KCKTEY
+572 KCNTEY

-591 IQGLF
+591 IHGLF
-596 PEARVLRM
+596 PNARVARM

-616 TIIDRF
+616 TIIDQF

-649 VLQADSLLNQPDFR
+649 VLQADSLLNQPNFR
-663 SYEHAFQML
+663 SYEQAFQML

-688 MIQTFNTKNPVF
+688 MIQTFDPKNTLYQHLI
-700 EFLKT
+700 E
-705 HNYKGLYHQQIAERE
+705 HDYQGLFAEQIAERQA
-720 LFKYPPY
+720 FAFPPFH
-727 QRLIMLTL
+727 RMIMLTL
-735 RHRDLGRLEAAATL
+735 KHRDMGRLEAASGL
-749 LQQSL
+749 LQQRL
-754 QQSFGERVSG
+754 QQVFGSRVSG
-764 VIIPSV
+764 VIMPSIAR
-770 TKVNNQWVRQIRLR
+770 TQNMHVRQIRLTI
-784 VETTANI
+784 EANANI
-791 TRAKALVKEHIAIV
+791 ARAKEMVREQIKLVM
-805 QQHEKCKGTIILPD
+805 QHATSKGTIIQPD

>member
-1 MRETESSI
+1 M
-9 EKRNTHKNHLSKDEN
+9 L
-24 LHISF
+24 F
-29 LCCIFALEMTNQSLY
+29 

-55 YTYNIPEALL
+55 YTYNIPSEIQY
-65 PIAYRQS
+65 PQ
-72 PIIGCRVLVPLGKKS
+72 IGMRVLVPLGKKS

-93 RQHEGEL
+93 RKHEGEL
-100 PANVKVR
+100 PKSVKVR
-107 DVLQIIDDTPIVTTE
+107 DVLQIVDDTPIVTAE

-140 VMAAALPSEIIDDN
+140 IMAAALPSEIIDDN

-168 FLAKE
+168 FLAQE

-204 ERRAL
+204 ERRVL
-209 LDQSGVSGAILRTL
+209 LEQSGVSGAILRTL

-230 EEERPISRL
+230 EEARPISRL
-239 RQYNGETQQPHPLD
+239 RHYTGNTQTPHTLD
-253 SQQTK
+253 SQQSR
-258 AIKEIRESWQEKNVT
+258 AINEIRASWQEKSVT

-290 IEEVLQQG
+290 IEEALQQG

-322 GDKLVVYHSK
+322 GGKLVVYHSK

-357 LSSEEKT
+357 LSSKEKT
-364 ILNYIEREA
+364 ILNNIEREA
-373 LNHAEQ
+373 LNYAEQ
-379 VETPKTRGRLIL
+379 VDTPKKRGRLIL
-391 GARSAIFLPFSNL
+391 GARSAIFLPFNNL

-457 ALTGKYGL
+457 ALTSKYGL
-465 VEMTERFQGLQLP
+465 VEMKERFQGLQLP
-478 QITLIDLQRQYHRK
+478 QITMVDLQRQYHRK
-492 EMYGHFSDPLVDRIR
+492 EMYGHFADPLVDRIR
-507 EELAKGKQVIL
+507 EELSKGKQVIL

-523 GYAPFLQCPSCGEV
+523 GYAPVLQCTKCGEA
-537 PKCPNCDVSMTYH
+537 PKCPNCDVTMTYH
-550 KANRTLVCHCCGHSS
+550 KATNSLVCHYCGHSTRIP
-565 SAQNHCP
+565 AKCP
-572 KCKTEY
+572 KCGGEM

-596 PEARVLRM
+596 PEARVARM
-604 DLDSTRKKDAYQ
+604 DLDSTRRKDAYQ

-622 AKHEVDILIGTQ
+622 AKHKVDILIGTQ

-649 VLQADSLLNQPDFR
+649 VLQADSLLNTPDFR
-663 SYEHAFQML
+663 SYEQAFQML

-688 MIQTFNTKNPVF
+688 MIQTFNPKNPVF
-700 EFLKT
+700 EYLKT
-705 HNYKGLYHQQIAERE
+705 HDYKGLYHQQIAERE

-749 LQQSL
+749 LQQRL
-754 QQSFGERVSG
+754 QQSFGKRVSG

-770 TKVNNQWVRQIRLR
+770 TKISNQWVRQIRMR
-784 VETTANI
+784 IESTANI
-791 TRAKALVKEHIAIV
+791 ARAKALLKEHLIFV
-805 QQHEKCKGTIILPD
+805 QQQEKCKGTIILPD

>member
-1 MRETESSI
+1 M
-9 EKRNTHKNHLSKDEN
+9 L
-24 LHISF
+24 F
-29 LCCIFALEMTNQSLY
+29 

-55 YTYNIPEALL
+55 YTYNIPSEIQY
-65 PIAYRQS
+65 PQ
-72 PIIGCRVLVPLGKKS
+72 IGMRVLVPLGKKS

-93 RQHEGEL
+93 RKHEGEL

-107 DVLQIIDDTPIVTTE
+107 DVLQIIDDTPIITAE
-122 QLKLWEWLSSY
+122 QLKLWKWLSSY

-168 FLAKE
+168 YLAKE
-173 AQEQLL
+173 AQQQLL

-198 AQNYQV
+198 ALNYQV

-209 LDQSGVSGAILRTL
+209 LEQAGVSGAILRTL

-239 RQYNGETQQPHPLD
+239 RQYTGETQQPHPLD
-253 SQQTK
+253 SQQSR
-258 AIKEIRESWQEKNVT
+258 AITEIQESWRKKNVT

-332 FSNAERVEIYNQ
+332 FSNAERVEIYH
-344 VQCSSTE
+344 E
-351 VQHSSK
+351 VK
-357 LSSEEKT
+357 GDEAMR
-364 ILNYIEREA
+364 REA
-373 LNHAEQ
+373 R
-379 VETPKTRGRLIL
+379 VIL
-391 GARSAIFLPFSNL
+391 GARSAIFLPFSEL

-431 AIMMAHWYGAK
+431 AIMMAGWYGAK
-442 VLLGTATPSIESYYN
+442 VLLGTATPSIESYHN
-457 ALTGKYGL
+457 ALSGKYGL
-465 VEMTERFQGLQLP
+465 VEMTERFQRLQLP
-478 QITLIDLQRQYHRK
+478 KITMIDLQRQYHRK
-492 EMYGHFSDPLVDRIR
+492 EMYGYFADPLVDRIG

-550 KANRTLVCHCCGHSS
+550 KANRTLVCHCCGHST
-565 SAQNHCP
+565 SAPNHCP

-688 MIQTFNTKNPVF
+688 MIQTFDPKNS
-700 EFLKT
+700 LYQ
-705 HNYKGLYHQQIAERE
+705 HLIQHDYQGLYAEQIAERKA
-720 LFKYPPY
+720 FGFPPY
-727 QRLIMLTL
+727 HRMIMLTL
-735 RHRDLGRLEAAATL
+735 KHRDIGRLDTASSL
-749 LQQSL
+749 LQRRL
-754 QQSFGERVSG
+754 QQAFGTRVSG
-764 VIIPSV
+764 VIVPSV
-770 TKVNNQWVRQIRLR
+770 ARTQNMYVRQIRLTI
-784 VETTANI
+784 EATANI
-791 TRAKALVKEHIAIV
+791 ARAKEMVREQIRWV
-805 QQHEKCKGTIILPD
+805 QQQTQCRGVVILPD

>member
-1 MRETESSI
+1 M
-9 EKRNTHKNHLSKDEN
+9 
-24 LHISF
+24 
-29 LCCIFALEMTNQSLY
+29 LY
-44 DIILPLAIADV
+44 DIILPLAISDV
-55 YTYNIPEALL
+55 YTYNIPSEGCQLL
-65 PIAYRQS
+65 DASLSDARQAS
-72 PIIGCRVLVPLGKKS
+72 YGTAAPIGCRVLVPLGKKS
-87 IIGIIY
+87 VIGIIY
-93 RQHEGEL
+93 CRHEGEL
-100 PANVKVR
+100 APNIKVR
-107 DVLQIIDDTPIVTTE
+107 DIIQVIDEQPIVTSK
-122 QLKLWEWLSSY
+122 QFQLWEWLAQY

-168 FLAKE
+168 YLAPE
-173 AQEQLL
+173 AQEQLFK
-179 GELKR
+179 ELQR

-204 ERRAL
+204 ERRVL
-209 LDQSGVSGAILRTL
+209 LEQSGVSGAILRIL
-223 IDKGIFL
+223 IDKGVFL
-230 EEERPISRL
+230 EEQRPISRL
-239 RQYNGETQQPHPLD
+239 QQYTGEVQSPRTLDQQQSHALSD
-253 SQQTK
+253 IQQ
-258 AIKEIRESWQEKNVT
+258 AWEKTPVT

-290 IEEVLQQG
+290 IDQVLKQG

-307 IALTTQLTDRLQAVF
+307 IALTTQLTDRLRAVF
-322 GDKLVVYHSK
+322 GDQLVVYHSR
-332 FSNAERVEIYNQ
+332 FSNAERVEIYNTIKENNSEFKIQ
-344 VQCSSTE
+344 N
-351 VQHSSK
+351 SK
-357 LSSEEKT
+357 
-364 ILNYIEREA
+364 
-373 LNHAEQ
+373 
-379 VETPKTRGRLIL
+379 LIL
-391 GARSAIFLPFSNL
+391 GARSAIFLPFNDL

-465 VEMTERFQGLQLP
+465 VEMKERYKGLQLP
-478 QITLIDLQRQYHRK
+478 QITMIDLQRQYHRK
-492 EMYGHFSDPLVDRIR
+492 EMYGHFADPLVDRIR

-523 GYAPFLQCPSCGEV
+523 GYAPVLQCTKCGEA
-537 PKCPNCDVSMTYH
+537 PKCPNCDVTMTYH
-550 KANRTLVCHCCGHSS
+550 KATNSLICHYCGHSTRIPS
-565 SAQNHCP
+565 KCP
-572 KCKTEY
+572 KCGGEM

-591 IQGLF
+591 IKGLF
-596 PEARVLRM
+596 PEARVARM
-604 DLDSTRKKDAYQ
+604 DLDSTRKKDSYQ
-616 TIIDRF
+616 QIIDDF
-622 AKHEVDILIGTQ
+622 AAHRVDILIGTQ

-649 VLQADSLLNQPDFR
+649 VLQADSLLNMPDFR
-663 SYEHAFQML
+663 SYEQAFQML

-688 MIQTFNTKNPVF
+688 MIQTFNPKNPVF
-700 EFLKT
+700 EFLKA
-705 HNYKGLYHQQIAERE
+705 HNYEGLYHQQIAERE

-735 RHRDLGRLEAAATL
+735 RHRDLGRLDAAATL
-749 LQQSL
+749 LQQRL
-754 QQSFGERVSG
+754 QQSFGERISG

-770 TKVNNQWVRQIRLR
+770 TKISNQWVRQIRLR

-791 TRAKALVKEHIAIV
+791 ARAKALLKEHIAFV
-805 QQHEKCKGTIILPD
+805 QQQDKCKGTIILPD

>member
-1 MRETESSI
+1 MGNE
-9 EKRNTHKNHLSKDEN
+9 
-24 LHISF
+24 
-29 LCCIFALEMTNQSLY
+29 SLY

-55 YTYNIPEALL
+55 YTYRPPSIPLQGG
-65 PIAYRQS
+65 RDV
-72 PIIGCRVLVPLGKKS
+72 IGCRVLVPLGKKS

-93 RQHEGEL
+93 RKHEGEL
-100 PANVKVR
+100 PASVKVR
-107 DVLQIIDDTPIVTTE
+107 DVLQIVDETPIVTAE

-168 FLAKE
+168 YLAKE

-179 GELKR
+179 GGLKR

-204 ERRAL
+204 ERRIL
-209 LDQSGVSGAILRTL
+209 LEQSGVSGAILRTL

-239 RQYNGETQQPHPLD
+239 RQYTGETQQPHTLD
-253 SQQTK
+253 SQQSR
-258 AIKEIRESWQEKNVT
+258 AIAEIRESWREKNVT

-332 FSNAERVEIYNQ
+332 FSNAERVEIYNNIRAKNQ
-344 VQCSSTE
+344 EPRTQTGKV
-351 VQHSSK
+351 
-357 LSSEEKT
+357 
-364 ILNYIEREA
+364 
-373 LNHAEQ
+373 
-379 VETPKTRGRLIL
+379 IL
-391 GARSAIFLPFSNL
+391 GARSAIFLPFSDL

-431 AIMMAHWYGAK
+431 AIMMAQWYGAK
-442 VLLGTATPSIESYYN
+442 VLLGTATPSIESYHN
-457 ALTGKYGL
+457 ALSGKYGL

-478 QITLIDLQRQYHRK
+478 KITMIDLQRQYHRK
-492 EMYGHFSDPLVDRIR
+492 EMYGHFADPLVDRIR

-550 KANRTLVCHCCGHSS
+550 KANRSLVCHCCGHST
-565 SAQNHCP
+565 SAPKHCP

-688 MIQTFNTKNPVF
+688 MLQTFDPKNS
-700 EFLKT
+700 LYQ
-705 HNYKGLYHQQIAERE
+705 HLIQHDYQGLYAEQIAERKA
-720 LFKYPPY
+720 FGFPPY
-727 QRLIMLTL
+727 HRMIMLTL
-735 RHRDLGRLEAAATL
+735 KHRDMQRLTAASSM
-749 LQQSL
+749 LQQRL
-754 QQSFGERVSG
+754 HQAFGSRVSG
-764 VIIPSV
+764 VIVPSV
-770 TKVNNQWVRQIRLR
+770 ARTQNMYVRQIRLTI
-784 VETTANI
+784 EANANI
-791 TRAKALVKEHIAIV
+791 TRAKEMVREQSRWV
-805 QQHEKCKGTIILPD
+805 QQQTQCKGVVILPD

>member
-1 MRETESSI
+1 
-9 EKRNTHKNHLSKDEN
+9 
-24 LHISF
+24 
-29 LCCIFALEMTNQSLY
+29 MTNPSLY

-65 PIAYRQS
+65 PIANRQS

-93 RQHEGEL
+93 SQHEGEL
-100 PANVKVR
+100 PASVKVR
-107 DVLQIIDDTPIVTTE
+107 DALQIVDESPIITAE

-154 YSAATTQYIQLSPA
+154 YTAATTQYIQLSPA
-168 FLAKE
+168 YLATE

-179 GELKR
+179 RELQR

-198 AQNYQV
+198 AQHYQV
-204 ERRAL
+204 ERRVL
-209 LDQSGVSGAILRTL
+209 LEQSGVSGAILRTL
-223 IDKGIFL
+223 IDKGVFL
-230 EEERPISRL
+230 EEQRPVSRL
-239 RQYNGETQQPHPLD
+239 HQYTGEVQSPHTLDQQQSRALAAI
-253 SQQTK
+253 QQ
-258 AIKEIRESWQEKNVT
+258 AWEKTPVT

-290 IEEVLQQG
+290 IDQALKQG

-307 IALTTQLTDRLQAVF
+307 IALTTQLTDRLRAVF
-322 GDKLVVYHSK
+322 GEQLVVYHSR
-332 FSNAERVEIYNQ
+332 FSNAERVEIYHACHGTQDIGRAEPYGVMGKGEWTPSGLMDASLMGKGN
-344 VQCSSTE
+344 
-351 VQHSSK
+351 
-357 LSSEEKT
+357 
-364 ILNYIEREA
+364 EA
-373 LNHAEQ
+373 KGK
-379 VETPKTRGRLIL
+379 VIL
-391 GARSAIFLPFSNL
+391 GARSAIFLPFNDL

-431 AIMMAHWYGAK
+431 AIMMAYWYGAK

-465 VEMTERFQGLQLP
+465 VEIKERYKGLQLP
-478 QITLIDLQRQYHRK
+478 EITMVDLQRQYHRK
-492 EMYGHFSDPLVDRIR
+492 EMYGHFADPLVDRIR
-507 EELAKGKQVIL
+507 EELGKGKQVIL

-523 GYAPFLQCPSCGEV
+523 GYAPVLQCTKCGEA
-537 PKCPNCDVSMTYH
+537 PKCPNCDVTMTYH
-550 KANRTLVCHCCGHSS
+550 KAHNTLNCHYCGHHSSIITHSS
-565 SAQNHCP
+565 SLTCP
-572 KCKTEY
+572 KCGGEM

-591 IQGLF
+591 IKGLF
-596 PEARVLRM
+596 PDARVARM
-604 DLDSTRKKDAYQ
+604 DLDSTRKKDSYQ
-616 TIIDRF
+616 QIIDDF
-622 AKHEVDILIGTQ
+622 AAHRVDILIGTQ

-649 VLQADSLLNQPDFR
+649 VLQADSLLNMPDFR
-663 SYEHAFQML
+663 SYEQAFQML

-700 EFLKT
+700 GYLQAHDYE
-705 HNYKGLYHQQIAERE
+705 GLYKQQIAERE
-720 LFKYPPY
+720 VFKYPPH

-749 LQQSL
+749 LQQRL

-770 TKVNNQWVRQIRLR
+770 TKVSNQWVRQIRLR
-784 VETTANI
+784 VETSANI
-791 TRAKALVKEHIAIV
+791 ARAKALLKEHIIFV
-805 QQHEKCKGTIILPD
+805 QQQEKCKGTIILPD

>member
-1 MRETESSI
+1 
-9 EKRNTHKNHLSKDEN
+9 
-24 LHISF
+24 
-29 LCCIFALEMTNQSLY
+29 MTNQSLY

-65 PIAYRQS
+65 PIAYRLS
-72 PIIGCRVLVPLGKKS
+72 PITGRRVLVPLGKKS

-93 RQHEGEL
+93 RKHEGEL

-107 DVLQIIDDTPIVTTE
+107 DVLQIVDETPIVTAE
-122 QLKLWEWLSSY
+122 QIKLWEWLSSY

-154 YSAATTQYIQLSPA
+154 YSAATTQYIQLSPTY
-168 FLAKE
+168 LAKE
-173 AQEQLL
+173 AQEQLF

-204 ERRAL
+204 ERRVL
-209 LDQSGVSGAILRTL
+209 LEQSGVSGAILRTL
-223 IDKGIFL
+223 IGKGIFL

-239 RQYNGETQQPHPLD
+239 RQYNGETQQPHTLD
-253 SQQTK
+253 SQQSR
-258 AIKEIRESWQEKNVT
+258 AIEEIRKSWQEKNVT

-322 GDKLVVYHSK
+322 GDRLVVYHSK
-332 FSNAERVEIYNQ
+332 FSNAERVEIYN
-344 VQCSSTE
+344 E
-351 VQHSSK
+351 VK
-357 LSSEEKT
+357 GDRLK
-364 ILNYIEREA
+364 
-373 LNHAEQ
+373 
-379 VETPKTRGRLIL
+379 VKGRVIL

-442 VLLGTATPSIESYYN
+442 VLLGTATPSIESYHN
-457 ALTGKYGL
+457 ALSGKYGL
-465 VEMTERFQGLQLP
+465 VEMKERFQGLQLP
-478 QITLIDLQRQYHRK
+478 QITMIDLQRQYHRK
-492 EMYGHFSDPLVDRIR
+492 EMYGHFADPLVDKIR

-523 GYAPFLQCPSCGEV
+523 GYAPVLQCTKCGEA
-537 PKCPNCDVSMTYH
+537 PKCPNCDVTMTYH
-550 KANRTLVCHCCGHSS
+550 KATNSLVCHYCGHSTRIPS
-565 SAQNHCP
+565 KCP
-572 KCKTEY
+572 KCGGEM

-596 PEARVLRM
+596 PEARVARM

-622 AKHEVDILIGTQ
+622 ANHEVDILIGTQ

-649 VLQADSLLNQPDFR
+649 VLQADSLLNTPDFR
-663 SYEHAFQML
+663 NYEQAFQML

-688 MIQTFNTKNPVF
+688 MIQTFNPKNPVF
-700 EFLKT
+700 EFLKA
-705 HNYKGLYHQQIAERE
+705 HDYEGLYSQQIAERE

-735 RHRDLGRLEAAATL
+735 RHRDLGRLEAAASL
-749 LQQSL
+749 LQQRL
-754 QQSFGERVSG
+754 QQSFGERVSR

-770 TKVNNQWVRQIRLR
+770 TKVSNQWVRQIRLR
-784 VETTANI
+784 IETTANI
-791 TRAKALVKEHIAIV
+791 ARAKALVKEHITFV
-805 QQHEKCKGTIILPD
+805 QQQEKCKGTIILPD

>member
-1 MRETESSI
+1 M
-9 EKRNTHKNHLSKDEN
+9 L
-24 LHISF
+24 F
-29 LCCIFALEMTNQSLY
+29 

-55 YTYNIPEALL
+55 YTYNIPSEIQY
-65 PIAYRQS
+65 PQ
-72 PIIGCRVLVPLGKKS
+72 IGMRVLVPLGKKS

-93 RQHEGEL
+93 RKHEGEL
-100 PANVKVR
+100 PESVKVR
-107 DVLQIIDDTPIVTTE
+107 NILQIVDDTPIVTAE

-168 FLAKE
+168 YLAKE

-184 AKKQEQLVRDFLRL
+184 AKKQEQLVQDFLRL

-204 ERRAL
+204 ERRVL
-209 LDQSGVSGAILRTL
+209 LEQTGVSGAILRTL
-223 IDKGIFL
+223 IDKGIFI

-253 SQQTK
+253 NQQSK
-258 AIKEIRESWQEKNVT
+258 AIKEIRDSWKEKNVT

-290 IEEVLQQG
+290 IEEMLQQG

-332 FSNAERVEIYNQ
+332 FSNAERVEIYN
-344 VQCSSTE
+344 E
-351 VQHSSK
+351 VK
-357 LSSEEKT
+357 G
-364 ILNYIEREA
+364 ERQEA
-373 LNHAEQ
+373 
-379 VETPKTRGRLIL
+379 KGRVIL
-391 GARSAIFLPFSNL
+391 GARSAIFLPFSDL

-465 VEMTERFQGLQLP
+465 VEMKERFQGLQLP
-478 QITLIDLQRQYHRK
+478 QITMIDLQRQYHRK
-492 EMYGHFSDPLVDRIR
+492 EMYGHFADPLVDRIR
-507 EELAKGKQVIL
+507 EELSKGKQVIL

-523 GYAPFLQCPSCGEV
+523 GYAPVLQCTQCGEA
-537 PKCPNCDVSMTYH
+537 PKCPNCDVTMTYH
-550 KANRTLVCHCCGHSS
+550 KAHNTLNCHYCGHHSSLITHSS
-565 SAQNHCP
+565 SLTCP
-572 KCKTEY
+572 KCGSEM

-596 PEARVLRM
+596 PEARVARM

-622 AKHEVDILIGTQ
+622 ANHEVDILIGTQ

-649 VLQADSLLNQPDFR
+649 VLQADSLLNMPDFR
-663 SYEHAFQML
+663 SYEQAFQML

-688 MIQTFNTKNPVF
+688 MIQAFNPKNPVF
-700 EFLKT
+700 EFLKA
-705 HNYKGLYHQQIAERE
+705 HDYEGLYQQQIAERE

-749 LQQSL
+749 LQQRL

-770 TKVNNQWVRQIRLR
+770 TKISNQWVRQIRLR

-791 TRAKALVKEHIAIV
+791 AKAKAMLKEQIIFV
-805 QQHEKCKGTIILPD
+805 QQQEKCKGTIILPD

>member
-1 MRETESSI
+1 MGNE
-9 EKRNTHKNHLSKDEN
+9 
-24 LHISF
+24 
-29 LCCIFALEMTNQSLY
+29 SLY

-55 YTYNIPEALL
+55 YTYRTPSIPLQGG
-65 PIAYRQS
+65 RDV
-72 PIIGCRVLVPLGKKS
+72 IGCRVLVPLGKKS

-93 RQHEGEL
+93 RKHEGEL
-100 PANVKVR
+100 PASVKVR
-107 DVLQIIDDTPIVTTE
+107 DVLQIVDESPIVTAE

-154 YSAATTQYIQLSPA
+154 YSAATTQYVQLSPA
-168 FLAKE
+168 YLAKE

-204 ERRAL
+204 ERRIL
-209 LDQSGVSGAILRTL
+209 LEQSGVSGAILRTL

-239 RQYNGETQQPHPLD
+239 RQYNGETQQPHLLD
-253 SQQTK
+253 SQQSR
-258 AIKEIRESWQEKNVT
+258 AIAEIRESWQEKNVT

-332 FSNAERVEIYNQ
+332 FSNAERVEIYHEVRQ
-344 VQCSSTE
+344 ASHKLVCSMN
-351 VQHSSK
+351 VHSGHSIG
-357 LSSEEKT
+357 LT
-364 ILNYIEREA
+364 PF
-373 LNHAEQ
+373 
-379 VETPKTRGRLIL
+379 TPKGKDFNLEKNCPSLQGGDGGRLIL
-391 GARSAIFLPFSNL
+391 GARSAIFLPFSDL

-431 AIMMAHWYGAK
+431 AIMMAQWYGAK
-442 VLLGTATPSIESYYN
+442 VLLGTATPSIESYHN
-457 ALTGKYGL
+457 ALNGKYGL

-492 EMYGHFSDPLVDRIR
+492 EMYGHFADPLVDRIR

-550 KANRTLVCHCCGHSS
+550 KANRSLVCHCCGHST
-565 SAQNHCP
+565 SAPTLCP
-572 KCKTEY
+572 KCKIEY

-596 PEARVLRM
+596 PAARVLRM

-649 VLQADSLLNQPDFR
+649 VLQADSILNQPDFR
-663 SYEHAFQML
+663 SYEYAFQML

-677 RAGRTGSQGEV
+677 RAGRTGCQGEV
-688 MIQTFNTKNPVF
+688 MIQTFDPKNSLYQHLI
-700 EFLKT
+700 E
-705 HNYKGLYHQQIAERE
+705 HDYQGLYAEQIAERKA
-720 LFKYPPY
+720 FGFPPY
-727 QRLIMLTL
+727 HRMIMLTL
-735 RHRDLGRLEAAATL
+735 KHRDMGRLEAASGL
-749 LQQSL
+749 LQQRL
-754 QQSFGERVSG
+754 HQAFGSRVSG
-764 VIIPSV
+764 VIVPSV
-770 TKVNNQWVRQIRLR
+770 ARTQNMYVRQIRLTI
-784 VETTANI
+784 EANANI
-791 TRAKALVKEHIAIV
+791 TRAKEMVREQSRWV
-805 QQHEKCKGTIILPD
+805 QQQTQCKGVVILPD

>member
-1 MRETESSI
+1 MQI
-9 EKRNTHKNHLSKDEN
+9 YCFLIKKC
-24 LHISF
+24 SF
-29 LCCIFALEMTNQSLY
+29 TCTCVFFVVPLQQMTNQSLY

-55 YTYNIPEALL
+55 YTYRTPSIPLQGG
-65 PIAYRQS
+65 RDV
-72 PIIGCRVLVPLGKKS
+72 IGCRVLVPLGKKS
-87 IIGIIY
+87 VIGIIY
-93 RQHEGEL
+93 RKHEGEL

-107 DVLQIIDDTPIVTTE
+107 DVLQIVDETPIVTAE
-122 QLKLWEWLSSY
+122 QIKLWEWFSSY

-154 YSAATTQYIQLSPA
+154 YSAATTQYIQLAPA
-168 FLAKE
+168 YLAQE

-204 ERRAL
+204 ERRL
-209 LDQSGVSGAILRTL
+209 LLEQTGVSGAILRTL

-239 RQYNGETQQPHPLD
+239 RQYKGETQKPHTLD
-253 SQQTK
+253 SQQSR
-258 AIKEIRESWQEKNVT
+258 AIEEIRKSWQEKNVT

-322 GDKLVVYHSK
+322 GDRLVVYHSK
-332 FSNAERVEIYNQ
+332 FSNAERVEIYHTCHGTLDIGRAEPYGTGDALWDGQ
-344 VQCSSTE
+344 RPIG
-351 VQHSSK
+351 
-357 LSSEEKT
+357 EEAKG
-364 ILNYIEREA
+364 ERREA
-373 LNHAEQ
+373 
-379 VETPKTRGRLIL
+379 KGRLIL
-391 GARSAIFLPFSNL
+391 GARSAIFLPFSEL

-431 AIMMAHWYGAK
+431 AIMMAQWYGAK
-442 VLLGTATPSIESYYN
+442 VLLGTATPSIESYHN
-457 ALTGKYGL
+457 ALSGKYGL

-478 QITLIDLQRQYHRK
+478 KITMIDLQRQYHRK
-492 EMYGHFSDPLVDRIR
+492 EMYGHFADPLVDRIR

-550 KANRTLVCHCCGHSS
+550 KANRTLVCHCCGHSI
-565 SAQNHCP
+565 SAPSHCP

-688 MIQTFNTKNPVF
+688 MIQTFDPKNS
-700 EFLKT
+700 LYQ
-705 HNYKGLYHQQIAERE
+705 HLIAHDYQGLYLEQIAERKT
-720 LFKYPPY
+720 FGFPPY
-727 QRLIMLTL
+727 HRMIMLTL
-735 RHRDLGRLEAAATL
+735 KHRDMQRLTAASSM
-749 LQQSL
+749 LQQRL
-754 QQSFGERVSG
+754 QQVFGSRVSG
-764 VIIPSV
+764 VILPSV
-770 TKVNNQWVRQIRLR
+770 ARTQNMYVRQIRLTI
-784 VETTANI
+784 EANANI
-791 TRAKALVKEHIAIV
+791 VRAKELVREHIGFV
-805 QQHEKCKGTIILPD
+805 QQQSACKGTIILPD

>member
-1 MRETESSI
+1 M
-9 EKRNTHKNHLSKDEN
+9 
-24 LHISF
+24 
-29 LCCIFALEMTNQSLY
+29 ANQSLY

-65 PIAYRQS
+65 PIANGQS
-72 PIIGCRVLVPLGKKS
+72 PITGCRVLVPLGKKS

-100 PANVKVR
+100 PASVKVR
-107 DVLQIIDDTPIVTTE
+107 DALQIIDETPIITAE

-140 VMAAALPSEIIDDN
+140 VMAAALPSKIIDDN

-168 FLAKE
+168 YLAKE

-184 AKKQEQLVRDFLRL
+184 AKKQEQLVRNFLRL
-198 AQNYQV
+198 AKNYQV
-204 ERRAL
+204 ERRIL
-209 LDQSGVSGAILRTL
+209 LEQSGVSGAILRAL
-223 IDKGIFL
+223 IDKGIFI

-391 GARSAIFLPFSNL
+391 GARSAIFLPFSDL

-492 EMYGHFSDPLVDRIR
+492 EMYGHFADPLVYRIR

-596 PEARVLRM
+596 PKARVLRM

-688 MIQTFNTKNPVF
+688 MIQTFDPKNSLYQHLI
-700 EFLKT
+700 E
-705 HNYKGLYHQQIAERE
+705 HDYQGLYAEQIAERKA
-720 LFKYPPY
+720 FAFPPY
-727 QRLIMLTL
+727 HRMIMLTL
-735 RHRDLGRLEAAATL
+735 KHRDMQRLTAASDTL
-749 LQQSL
+749 HQRLQQA
-754 QQSFGERVSG
+754 FGNRVSG
-764 VIIPSV
+764 IIVPSV
-770 TKVNNQWVRQIRLR
+770 ARTQNMYVRQIRLTI
-784 VETTANI
+784 EANANI
-791 TRAKALVKEHIAIV
+791 TRAKEMVREQSRWV
-805 QQHEKCKGTIILPD
+805 QQQAQCKGIIILPD
-819 VDPM
+819 VDPT

>member
-1 MRETESSI
+1 
-9 EKRNTHKNHLSKDEN
+9 
-24 LHISF
+24 
-29 LCCIFALEMTNQSLY
+29 MTNQSLY
-44 DIILPLAIADV
+44 DIILPLAIAEV
-55 YTYNIPEALL
+55 YTYRVVDAREASYGTAA
-65 PIAYRQS
+65 PIGDGRAQAL
-72 PIIGCRVLVPLGKKS
+72 IGCRVLVPLGKKS
-87 IIGIIY
+87 VIGIIY
-93 RQHEGEL
+93 RKHEGEL

-107 DVLQIIDDTPIVTTE
+107 DVLQIVDETPIVTAE

-154 YSAATTQYIQLSPA
+154 YSAATTQYLQLSPA
-168 FLAKE
+168 YLAKE

-204 ERRAL
+204 ERRL
-209 LDQSGVSGAILRTL
+209 LLEQTGVSGAILRTL

-239 RQYNGETQQPHPLD
+239 RQYTGETQKPHTLD
-253 SQQTK
+253 SQQSR
-258 AIKEIRESWQEKNVT
+258 AVEEIRKSWQEKNVT

-322 GDKLVVYHSK
+322 GDRLVVYHSK
-332 FSNAERVEIYNQ
+332 FSNAERVEIYNHIRAKNQ
-344 VQCSSTE
+344 EPRT
-351 VQHSSK
+351 
-357 LSSEEKT
+357 KT
-364 ILNYIEREA
+364 GK
-373 LNHAEQ
+373 
-379 VETPKTRGRLIL
+379 VIL
-391 GARSAIFLPFSNL
+391 GARSAIFLPFSEL

-431 AIMMAHWYGAK
+431 AIMMAQWYGAK
-442 VLLGTATPSIESYYN
+442 VLLGTATPSIESYHN
-457 ALTGKYGL
+457 ALSGKYGL

-478 QITLIDLQRQYHRK
+478 KITMIDLQRQYHRK
-492 EMYGHFSDPLVDRIR
+492 EMYGHFADPLVDRIR

-550 KANRTLVCHCCGHSS
+550 KANRTLVCHCCGHSI
-565 SAQNHCP
+565 SAPSHCP

-688 MIQTFNTKNPVF
+688 MIQTFDPKNS
-700 EFLKT
+700 LYQ
-705 HNYKGLYHQQIAERE
+705 HLIAHDYQGLYSEQIAERKA
-720 LFKYPPY
+720 FGFPPY
-727 QRLIMLTL
+727 HRMIMLTL
-735 RHRDLGRLEAAATL
+735 KHRDMQRLTAASSM
-749 LQQSL
+749 LQQRL
-754 QQSFGERVSG
+754 QQVFGSRVSG
-764 VIIPSV
+764 VILPSV
-770 TKVNNQWVRQIRLR
+770 ARTQNMYVRQIRLTI
-784 VETTANI
+784 EANANI
-791 TRAKALVKEHIAIV
+791 VRAKELVREHIGFV
-805 QQHEKCKGTIILPD
+805 QQQSACKGTIILPD

>member
-1 MRETESSI
+1 MGNE
-9 EKRNTHKNHLSKDEN
+9 
-24 LHISF
+24 
-29 LCCIFALEMTNQSLY
+29 SLY

-55 YTYNIPEALL
+55 YTYRTPSIPLQGG
-65 PIAYRQS
+65 RDV
-72 PIIGCRVLVPLGKKS
+72 IGCRVLVPLGKKS
-87 IIGIIY
+87 VIGIIY
-93 RQHEGEL
+93 RKHEGEL

-107 DVLQIIDDTPIVTTE
+107 DVLQIVDETPIVTAE

-154 YSAATTQYIQLSPA
+154 YSAATTQYIQLAPA
-168 FLAKE
+168 YLAKE
-173 AQEQLL
+173 AQEQLF

-204 ERRAL
+204 ERRL
-209 LDQSGVSGAILRTL
+209 LLEQAGVSGAILRTL

-239 RQYNGETQQPHPLD
+239 RQYTGETQKPHTLD
-253 SQQTK
+253 SQQSR
-258 AIKEIRESWQEKNVT
+258 AIEEIRKSWQERNVT

-290 IEEVLQQG
+290 IEEVLQQE

-322 GDKLVVYHSK
+322 GDRLVVYHSK
-332 FSNAERVEIYNQ
+332 FSNAERVEIYNEVKGDRLK
-344 VQCSSTE
+344 VQ
-351 VQHSSK
+351 
-357 LSSEEKT
+357 
-364 ILNYIEREA
+364 
-373 LNHAEQ
+373 
-379 VETPKTRGRLIL
+379 GRVIL
-391 GARSAIFLPFSNL
+391 GARSAIFLPFSEL

-431 AIMMAHWYGAK
+431 AIMMAQWYGAK
-442 VLLGTATPSIESYYN
+442 VLLGTATPSIESYHN
-457 ALTGKYGL
+457 ALSGKYGL

-478 QITLIDLQRQYHRK
+478 KITMIDLQRQYHRK
-492 EMYGHFSDPLVDRIR
+492 EMYGHFADPLVDRIR

-550 KANRTLVCHCCGHSS
+550 KANRTLVCHCCGHSI
-565 SAQNHCP
+565 SAPSHCP

-688 MIQTFNTKNPVF
+688 MIQTFDPKNS
-700 EFLKT
+700 LYQ
-705 HNYKGLYHQQIAERE
+705 HLIAHDYQGLYSEQIAERKA
-720 LFKYPPY
+720 FGFPPY
-727 QRLIMLTL
+727 HRMIMLTL
-735 RHRDLGRLEAAATL
+735 KHRDMQRLTAASDTL
-749 LQQSL
+749 HQRLQQA
-754 QQSFGERVSG
+754 FGNRVSG
-764 VIIPSV
+764 IIVPSV
-770 TKVNNQWVRQIRLR
+770 ARTQNMYVRQIRLTI
-784 VETTANI
+784 EANANI
-791 TRAKALVKEHIAIV
+791 VRAKELVREHIGFV
-805 QQHEKCKGTIILPD
+805 QQQSACKGTIILPD